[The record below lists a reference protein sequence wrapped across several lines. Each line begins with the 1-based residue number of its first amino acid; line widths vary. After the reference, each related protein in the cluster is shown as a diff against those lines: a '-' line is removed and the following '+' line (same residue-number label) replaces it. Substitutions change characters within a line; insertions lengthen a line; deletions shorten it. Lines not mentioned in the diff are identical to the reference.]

1 MSTTKAR
8 QQRAEALLPAM
19 TLEKKAGQLS
29 PSRWTDMPR

>member
-19 TLEKKAGQLS
+19 ILEEKAGQLS
-29 PSRWTDMPR
+29 HRGVET